1 MAGLGTQG
9 TPNYE
14 RMEGNPICRQIPW
27 GDDAQLLAAW
37 REARTGYPWIDA
49 AMTQLRHEGWIH
61 HLARHAVACFLT
73 RGDLW
78 QSWEKGAQVFDELL
92 LDADPAINYGNWMWL
107 SCSCFF
113 YQYFR
118 CYSPVAFPKKY
129 DKDGAYVRRWLP
141 ALANFP
147 SKYIYEPWK
156 APIADQKAAGCIIG
170 KDYPKPIVAHDVAS
184 KANMAKMAEAYA
196 AHKEGGGGG
205 ASKAAATPT
214 PKRAAPAPAKKT
226 KQAKLK

>member
-1 MAGLGTQG
+1 
-9 TPNYE
+9 
-14 RMEGNPICRQIPW
+14 
-27 GDDAQLLAAW
+27 
-37 REARTGYPWIDA
+37 
-49 AMTQLRHEGWIH
+49 
-61 HLARHAVACFLT
+61 
-73 RGDLW
+73 
-78 QSWEKGAQVFDELL
+78 
-92 LDADPAINYGNWMWL
+92 MWL

-141 ALANFP
+141 QLKNFP
-147 SKYIYEPWK
+147 AKYIYEPWK

-196 AHKEGGGGG
+196 AHKEGG
-205 ASKAAATPT
+205 ASKASATPT

-226 KQAKLK
+226 KQMKLK

>member
-1 MAGLGTQG
+1 MALGVV
-9 TPNYE
+9 
-14 RMEGNPICRQIPW
+14 
-27 GDDAQLLAAW
+27 L
-37 REARTGYPWIDA
+37 
-49 AMTQLRHEGWIH
+49 
-61 HLARHAVACFLT
+61 
-73 RGDLW
+73 
-78 QSWEKGAQVFDELL
+78 
-92 LDADPAINYGNWMWL
+92 
-107 SCSCFF
+107 F

-205 ASKAAATPT
+205 ASKARRRRRRSARRPRRRR
-214 PKRAAPAPAKKT
+214 KRSKRS
-226 KQAKLK
+226 